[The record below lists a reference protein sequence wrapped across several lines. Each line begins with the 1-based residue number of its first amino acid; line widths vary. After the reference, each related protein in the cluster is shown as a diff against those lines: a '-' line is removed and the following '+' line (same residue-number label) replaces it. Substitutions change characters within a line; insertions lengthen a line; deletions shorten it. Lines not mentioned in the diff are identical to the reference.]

1 MNQESQIDWLEQL
14 RWMDMTEGQRSVYM
28 EFYSPI
34 LENNI
39 KRMPENEELISCE
52 YFTPIQGHIDAFTTI
67 SWHGTLNEGDESLT
81 DEQRYIRD
89 SFTDG
94 QRDAIILW
102 LYEVEG
108 NEEVGEIDGW

>member
-1 MNQESQIDWLEQL
+1 MNQESHIDWLEQL

-28 EFYSPI
+28 EFYAPI

-39 KRMPENEELISCE
+39 KRMPENEELISYE

-67 SWHGTLNEGDESLT
+67 TWYGT
-81 DEQRYIRD
+81 QRYIRD

-94 QRDAIILW
+94 QREAIILW